1 MKFGCKDKLG
11 AKSPPEGDGVCELV
25 QLLLCNFCF
34 LGCPEVSS
42 YHLQRGQGKVQGQQT
57 LQFLF
62 HPLPLQGFPGDG
74 GRRPCSEVSFSQRA
88 FLSGECTGLRA
99 HLATH
104 QVGLPSICMCGM
116 FYTLPGLKKK
126 SSWAMP
132 FSLAWGRY

>member
-1 MKFGCKDKLG
+1 MVVKISWEQRAPLKAMGCVSLCSCCSAISVSLAAQRYHLIICKG
-11 AKSPPEGDGVCELV
+11 AKVKFRVNKHFSFFSI
-25 QLLLCNFCF
+25 LCLYKAFQ
-34 LGCPEVSS
+34 EM
-42 YHLQRGQGKVQGQQT
+42 
-57 LQFLF
+57 
-62 HPLPLQGFPGDG
+62 G

-116 FYTLPGLKKK
+116 FYTLPALKKK